1 MRNFLS
7 GRRVRERRETET
19 FCGSVSTR
27 RSGFKKPRRR
37 KRFAVSTRTPRWIA
51 RTNRLERYGQ
61 ASGASRFTRDESAR
75 RRSPRRTPSRPCV
88 HRHDGRVLDLPR
100 RRGGARSDVRVEDHR
115 LCVRQ
120 GASRRARDGRSR
132 PPRAAILPSCIT
144 TRELTRKPNAS
155 DARRGARGGRL
166 FFRRAAHRASPET
179 WRRPRRRVASSTRE
193 ARHPAARPADR
204 EDAGKLPTAAVAK
217 PPDKISLPAS
227 GTVASG
233 VRLVLSLRVFFAIS
247 PSRVVLVVAADPS
260 TRPSLPFARPA
271 ARSPRQRSRSSARR
285 RPPPPRR
292 LRSSP

>member
-217 PPDKISLPAS
+217 PPDKISLED
-227 GTVASG
+227 
-233 VRLVLSLRVFFAIS
+233 RK
-247 PSRVVLVVAADPS
+247 PS
-260 TRPSLPFARPA
+260 TCFFFSLFVLAT
-271 ARSPRQRSRSSARR
+271 SRHG
-285 RPPPPRR
+285 
-292 LRSSP
+292 

>member
-132 PPRAAILPSCIT
+132 PPRAAILHSCIT
-144 TRELTRKPNAS
+144 SRELTRKPNAS

-204 EDAGKLPTAAVAK
+204 DARTPGNYHPPGRE
-217 PPDKISLPAS
+217 PPDENITPREWHC
-227 GTVASG
+227 GE
-233 VRLVLSLRVFFAIS
+233 R
-247 PSRVVLVVAADPS
+247 
-260 TRPSLPFARPA
+260 RPSGFVTACFFRDFAVSRRP
-271 ARSPRQRSRSSARR
+271 RR
-285 RPPPPRR
+285 RG
-292 LRSSP
+292 